1 MATKISAGLL
11 LYGRRGENEV
21 RHEYDLR
28 LFLTGFLPCN
38 KRSSDGLFPATI
50 LTQWKSTPLL
60 MSKREEE
67 LCFG

>member
-1 MATKISAGLL
+1 METMEGGCLCGAV
-11 LYGRRGENEV
+11 RGENEV

-38 KRSSDGLFPATI
+38 KRGSDGPFPATI